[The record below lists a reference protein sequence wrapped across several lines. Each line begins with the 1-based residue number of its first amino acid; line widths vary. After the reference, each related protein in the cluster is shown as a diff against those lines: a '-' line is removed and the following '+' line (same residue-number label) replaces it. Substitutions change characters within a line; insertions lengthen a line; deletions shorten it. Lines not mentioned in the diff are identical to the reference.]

1 MSLSGDIIS
10 DMQMDASIEAIGEIA
25 GSINLDGSGST
36 PTITASATVSPD
48 PGIPSCNVVKT
59 GTDEY
64 PNFAFNFSGLKG
76 EPGEQGV
83 PGQNGQNGADGS
95 DGITPNLT
103 ATASVGASTG
113 TPAVTVTRTG
123 TDENPNFYFQFDNL
137 KGEQGIQGEQGEP
150 GSQGAP
156 GTVPN
161 VSASASVTNTSGI
174 PAVTVTRT
182 GSDAAPNFDFSFENL
197 KGEQGIQGV
206 PGQNGQNGADGSDGI
221 TPIVSATASADNSY
235 GIPNVVVTRS
245 GTDAAPSFDFA
256 FHNIKGEPGTSGVP
270 AGGTT
275 GQVLT
280 KESND
285 DWDCDWQTLVIPST
299 AAEISF
305 DNTGTGMT
313 ATDVQGAV
321 SELKSN
327 LTDSGWQ
334 TIATYY
340 EYRKMNGVV
349 YVRKKD
355 TTQISITAT
364 FTTIFTLPEG
374 FRPTNSNGSFV
385 YSVPAM
391 AQAQGIQI
399 KVLDTGAVQAAAQFG
414 SNTPVMYQWA
424 ISFPLG

>member
-1 MSLSGDIIS
+1 MSLSGDILS
-10 DMQMDASIEAIGEIA
+10 DMQMDVSIEAIGEIA

-48 PGIPSCNVVKT
+48 PGIPACNVVKT

-76 EPGEQGV
+76 EPGEQGL

-113 TPAVTVTRTG
+113 TPAVTVTRIG

-156 GTVPN
+156 GSVPN
-161 VSASASVTNTSGI
+161 VSASASVTNTSGT

-182 GSDAAPNFDFSFENL
+182 GSDAAPNFDFAFENL

-206 PGQNGQNGADGSDGI
+206 PGQNGQNGADGSDGV

-245 GTDAAPSFDFA
+245 GTDVAPSFDFA

-270 AGGTT
+270 AGGAT
-275 GQVLT
+275 GQVLA

-299 AAEISF
+299 AAEINF

-313 ATDVQGAV
+313 ATDVQDAV
-321 SELKSN
+321 TELKSN
-327 LTDSGWQ
+327 LTYKLVDSKEG
-334 TIATYY
+334 ATSI
-340 EYRKMNGVV
+340 NLPASF
-349 YVRKKD
+349 KKLLVHVSD
-355 TTQISITAT
+355 GAWVNFSIEL
-364 FTTIFTLPEG
+364 LPSMLD
-374 FRPTNSNGSFV
+374 SNGKYFGAGAYISSNSYNSCLVLATTTTVILNNLTEGGTNKTSSGVTTV
-385 YSVPAM
+385 Y
-391 AQAQGIQI
+391 
-399 KVLDTGAVQAAAQFG
+399 
-414 SNTPVMYQWA
+414 YR
-424 ISFPLG
+424 